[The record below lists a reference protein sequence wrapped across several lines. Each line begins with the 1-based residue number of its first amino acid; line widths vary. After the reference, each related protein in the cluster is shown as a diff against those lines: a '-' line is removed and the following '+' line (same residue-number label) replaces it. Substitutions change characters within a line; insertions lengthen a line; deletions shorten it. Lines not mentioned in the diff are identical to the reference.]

1 MGMSLK
7 LAPLYR
13 SAMRLLLVEDNAS
26 LAIWLAKLLRGEN
39 YAVDVLD
46 DAESVLSGADL
57 SQYDIALIDLGLPG
71 MSGLDLI
78 REIRKRQ
85 LSLSILVL
93 TARNE
98 LKSRVEGLNLGA
110 DDYLTKPFEIEEL
123 EARIRAL
130 LRRSHTPARSEI
142 AFGPLRFDQTSRM
155 FRIGEADLS
164 LTPRE
169 AAVLETLIR
178 REGQAVSKERLLE
191 GTYGF
196 DDEVNLSAIEVIVHR
211 LRRKLEGS
219 GVTVATLRG
228 LGYLLRLDE

>member
-1 MGMSLK
+1 
-7 LAPLYR
+7 
-13 SAMRLLLVEDNAS
+13 MRLLLVEDNTS
-26 LAIWLAKLLRGEN
+26 LATWLAKLLRGEN
-39 YAVDVLD
+39 YAVDVLE
-46 DAESVLSGADL
+46 DAESVLMGADL
-57 SQYDIALIDLGLPG
+57 AQYDIALIDLGLPG

-85 LSLSILVL
+85 QSISILIL

-130 LRRSHTPARSEI
+130 LRRSHAPSRNEI

-155 FRIGEADLS
+155 FRTDESDLS

-169 AAVLETLIR
+169 AAVLEVLIR

-196 DDEVNLSAIEVIVHR
+196 EDEVNLSAIEVIIHR

-228 LGYLLRLDE
+228 LGYLLRLDQ